1 MNIENLSKNYL
12 VRPLTESDTDA
23 IYNLSMGNPLFFEY
37 CPPFVTRQSIL
48 QDMKALP
55 PKVTYAD
62 KHYVG
67 FFAEEK
73 LVALLDL
80 ITHYPNPATAFI
92 GLFMVAQEEQ
102 GKGIGSAIVA
112 DCAAELRAL
121 GFGRIRLAFAK
132 GNPQSEAFWQKNG
145 FHRTGEEYAQEGY
158 TAVVMEK
165 EFRA

>member
-1 MNIENLSKNYL
+1 MNIENLSRRYA
-12 VRPLTESDTDA
+12 VRPLTATDIET
-23 IYNLSMGNPLFFEY
+23 IYDLSVGNPLFFEY

-67 FFAEEK
+67 FFTGER
-73 LVALLDL
+73 LVAILDL

-112 DCAAELRAL
+112 DCATELRAL
-121 GFGRIRLAFAK
+121 GFGRIRLAFSK

-158 TAVVMEK
+158 VAVVMEK
-165 EFRA
+165 ELKA